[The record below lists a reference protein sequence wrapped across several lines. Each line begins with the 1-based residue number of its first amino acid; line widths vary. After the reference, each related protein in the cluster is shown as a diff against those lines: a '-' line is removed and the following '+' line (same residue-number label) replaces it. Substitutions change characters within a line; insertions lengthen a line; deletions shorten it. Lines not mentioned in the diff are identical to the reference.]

1 MRLIILAAL
10 LTLFMH
16 THWTRGATGG
26 AFDIGFGTSLLRDS
40 GGAEQAQAAHLD
52 HLRST
57 YNRYDRE
64 RRRAAK

>member
-1 MRLIILAAL
+1 MPTGIARLVAAGRFWARVDKDHREILGYL
-10 LTLFMH
+10 E
-16 THWTRGATGG
+16 
-26 AFDIGFGTSLLRDS
+26 DRDS